1 MRFNTGVLI
10 ACLAGVPLVAGGSL
24 AGVGSQP
31 SSDYIEID
39 GSKNPEQVPAWVAW
53 ETSFRV
59 LALARRKGSMAVPES
74 LEMSEAERQ
83 LVFHAAEGQAGRDAM
98 CEERVMRLKP
108 LLGREKVE
116 VLNEKTRAIQLDCRQ
131 AVLDARDQLLRS
143 LSPEAQAALI
153 IWVETRKAGIRS
165 WVPRA
170 ELDHYR
176 RPD

>member
-1 MRFNTGVLI
+1 MRIRTGVLVT
-10 ACLAGVPLVAGGSL
+10 CLLAMFLAAGGSL
-24 AGVGSQP
+24 KRVGSQP

-39 GSKNPEQVPAWVAW
+39 GRKNPEQVPAWVAW
-53 ETSFRV
+53 ETSFRTLS
-59 LALARRKGSMAVPES
+59 LAKRKGSLAVPAS
-74 LEMSEAERQ
+74 LEMSEAERN
-83 LVFHAAEGQAGRDAM
+83 LVFHAAEGQAARDTI
-98 CEERVMRLKP
+98 CEEKVMRLKP

-116 VLNEKTRAIQLDCRQ
+116 VLNEKTRAIQLECRQ

-143 LSPEAQAALI
+143 LSPEAQTTLI
-153 IWVETRKAGIRS
+153 IWVDNQKSSIKA